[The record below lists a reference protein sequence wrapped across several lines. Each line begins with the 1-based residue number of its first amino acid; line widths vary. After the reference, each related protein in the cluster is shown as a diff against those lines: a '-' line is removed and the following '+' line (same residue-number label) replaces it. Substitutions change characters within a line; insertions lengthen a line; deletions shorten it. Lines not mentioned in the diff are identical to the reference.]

1 MVRLPLAAAT
11 GIRYIFHPMKGLHD
25 SGNGMDDPQ
34 FYRRVRDLLSEEARL
49 FASCSTSGRMVTW
62 PGVSASVVPAAPDR
76 SMFNWVVYESLDA
89 LLARYAAIAQAYED
103 AGVRA
108 WTVWV
113 DPDDEVAT
121 QALSQRGHLLD
132 SQPVAMAA
140 AIVDLKLPDTGEL
153 DWVETRDLELVG
165 RINDSAYGF
174 PPPAFE
180 AVLDHWVETRWHAY
194 IANLNGTPAGSVLAY
209 RGENGD
215 CGISGVATLPEARGH
230 GIATRL
236 LAAVLNEAQG
246 LGMYTTSLQASPSGA
261 KVYAALGYR
270 SLGSMGMWERRK
282 TV

>member
-1 MVRLPLAAAT
+1 MVA
-11 GIRYIFHPMKGLHD
+11 
-25 SGNGMDDPQ
+25 
-34 FYRRVRDLLSEEARL
+34 
-49 FASCSTSGRMVTW
+49 W
-62 PGVSASVVPAAPDR
+62 PGVCASVVPAAPDR
-76 SMFNWVVYESLDA
+76 SMFNWVVYEGLDA
-89 LLARYAAIAQAYED
+89 LLVNYAAVAQAYED

-113 DPDDEVAT
+113 DPADEAAA

-140 AIVDLKLPDTGEL
+140 MIADLNLPDTGEL
-153 DWVETRDLELVG
+153 DWVETRDLGLVG

-180 AVLDHWVETRWHAY
+180 AVLDHWTQTCWHAY
-194 IANLNGTPAGSVLAY
+194 IANLNGTPVGSVLAH
-209 RGENGD
+209 RGEDGD
-215 CGISGVATLPEARGH
+215 CGISGVATLPAARGH

-236 LAAVLNEAQG
+236 LAAVLREAQR

-282 TV
+282 SV

>member
-1 MVRLPLAAAT
+1 MNDEQL
-11 GIRYIFHPMKGLHD
+11 Y
-25 SGNGMDDPQ
+25 S
-34 FYRRVRDLLSEEARL
+34 RVRALLSEEAGF
-49 FASCSTSGRMVTW
+49 FAACSSSGRLMSW
-62 PGVSASVVPAAPDR
+62 PGVVASLVPAAPDR
-76 SMFNWVVYESLDA
+76 SMFNWVVYERLDA
-89 LLARYAAIAQAYED
+89 LLAHYPAIEQAYDE

-113 DPDDEVAT
+113 DPGDGVAA
-121 QALSQRGHLLD
+121 QALSECGHLLD

-140 AIVDLKLPDTGEL
+140 EIAALELPETGEL
-153 DWVETRDLELVG
+153 DWIETRDLGLVG

-180 AVLDHWVETRWHAY
+180 AVLDHWTETRWHAY
-194 IANLNGTPAGSVLAY
+194 IARINGAPVGSALAH
-209 RGENGD
+209 RGTNGD

-236 LAAVLNEAQG
+236 LAAVLREAQG

-270 SLGSMGMWERRK
+270 ALGVMGMWERRK
-282 TV
+282 SA